1 MDVKIT
7 AKRLKNMLAY
17 EWVKIIAISVAIIL
31 VWSLAFTTFATRAT
45 DGQQFYIVVYDDV
58 YDDDTS
64 AVIDDMKADGALSY
78 DVLKSAPNYITE
90 AGSYSAL
97 YMLNL
102 RLSANEGDIMI
113 VNATDFIA
121 KATPSDED
129 EGEDD
134 SKTDEISDMESILTS
149 GYVADFEDFVTSAGE
164 YCERFTV
171 DGSES
176 GEIDDSKVETYFR
189 TTRVKS
195 ARNYKKTYN
204 TEAKIAL
211 GVKDEIARI
220 SKLQES
226 YLRVKR
232 AIDSAK
238 ANGVELLRYWDKPIR
253 YSGNEVVETKKSA
266 YGIDLSLLAQGANES
281 KKKLSDDWWLVDEN
295 NEITTDGLMLCVLE
309 NTKADADLKFEA
321 LTAVDYVIRNYSN
334 YAD

>member
-17 EWVKIIAISVAIIL
+17 EWIKIIAISLAVIL
-31 VWSLAFTTFATRAT
+31 VWSLAFTTLATRAT

-64 AVIDDMKADGALSY
+64 AVIGDMKDDGALSY
-78 DVLKSAPNYITE
+78 DVLKSSPTYITD

-97 YMLNL
+97 YMLSL
-102 RLSANEGDIMI
+102 RLSANEGDLLII
-113 VNATDFIA
+113 NATDYVA
-121 KATPSDED
+121 KDAPSE
-129 EGEDD
+129 EGED
-134 SKTDEISDMESILTS
+134 SSENTEISDMESVLKS

-164 YCERFTV
+164 YCKKFTV
-171 DGSES
+171 DASED
-176 GEIDDSKVETYFR
+176 GLIDESKVETYFR
-189 TTRVKS
+189 STRVKS

-204 TEAKIAL
+204 TEAKIAQ

-220 SKLQES
+220 RNLQES

-232 AIDSAK
+232 AIATAK
-238 ANGVELLRYWDKPIR
+238 TNGVELLRYWDKPTK

-266 YGIDLSLLAQGANES
+266 YGIDLALLARGVGDG